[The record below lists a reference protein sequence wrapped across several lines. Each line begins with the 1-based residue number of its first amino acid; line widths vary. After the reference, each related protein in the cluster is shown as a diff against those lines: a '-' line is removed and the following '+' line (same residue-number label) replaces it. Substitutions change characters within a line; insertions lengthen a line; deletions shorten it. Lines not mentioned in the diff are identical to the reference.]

1 MPKTTAWK
9 IKTYNINIS
18 KLKFIKKINIK
29 KNEKMYDTKRL
40 NKSSFRKD
48 RKFF

>member
-1 MPKTTAWK
+1 MPNTTIWK
-9 IKTYNINIS
+9 IKTYNTNIS
-18 KLKFIKKINIK
+18 KLKFIKKIKIK
-29 KNEKMYDTKRL
+29 NNEKIYDTKRL